1 MRLRFDCL
9 LSALGLLMICGT
21 AMFFVSMKQDLYQ
34 LVKQLHQS
42 GTESKIWQDEM
53 MRNVRKNELLIKQI
67 SEMKHLN
74 IPDVMNV
81 KKQSIIE
88 KREVKKEANNEPK
101 VIKKLFPNSRLFKEW
116 GDDLS
121 EEEQKKAEDLY
132 QRYGYNAF
140 LSDRLPLN
148 RDIPETRDPR
158 CLKKNYT
165 DDLPSISV
173 TLIYLDEAL
182 TILQRAIR
190 SIIDRTPSHLLKEI
204 ILVDDH
210 SINDEL
216 HEELDN
222 YVTFIHEQYPGLIK
236 QVKHAEQ
243 KGLTQA
249 RISGWKVATGDV
261 IVILDAHIEVHV
273 GWAEPILARIKED
286 RTIVVSPVFDKVR
299 FDTLDV
305 VRYGPAADAFDWAL
319 WCMYEGFQPEWYKL
333 NDQSIPGKSPS
344 IMGILAADRKFL
356 GEIGVLDGGMKVYGG
371 ENVELGI
378 RVWLC
383 GGSVEVIPCS
393 KIAHIERAHKPYL
406 PDLSITM
413 KRNALRVA
421 EVWMDEYKTNVNIAW
436 NLPIKDHGVDIGDV
450 SERKKIRE
458 KLNCKPFKWYLENVY
473 PQLDPW
479 DNILGYGSLKNSIKE
494 DLCVDQGPIPG
505 NVPVMYGCHYFMPQ
519 LQQDHLISLDLPKT
533 CSNLQF
539 PPANILYEKW

>member
-1 MRLRFDCL
+1 VSVELRPDSRILHCIH
-9 LSALGLLMICGT
+9 LSGSINI
-21 AMFFVSMKQDLYQ
+21 
-34 LVKQLHQS
+34 
-42 GTESKIWQDEM
+42 SK
-53 MRNVRKNELLIKQI
+53 
-67 SEMKHLN
+67 MKHLN

-378 RVWLC
+378 RSGL
-383 GGSVEVIPCS
+383 SPIPNWCRGDSCS
-393 KIAHIERAHKPYL
+393 KIAHIERATKP
-406 PDLSITM
+406 
-413 KRNALRVA
+413 NALRVA
-421 EVWMDEYKTNVNIAW
+421 ECIILLGIIYHNIYNCFW
-436 NLPIKDHGVDIGDV
+436 QDHGVDIGDV

-519 LQQDHLISLDLPKT
+519 VSIIIVHISQMRASKGRPQLSQQRCRSLFT
-533 CSNLQF
+533 QR
-539 PPANILYEKW
+539 LYSLRPIEVALLRLAFLCAPLLKDTVLYVRWLVRP